1 MPSNAMNLSSASR
14 LTVLAIFAHPDD
26 EAFGSGGT
34 LAGLVRK
41 GHKLTVVCATN
52 GDVGEISDPAL
63 ATPENLWQVR
73 QEELRQAMA
82 VTGVSDVR
90 FLGYRDS
97 GMEGTSDNENPLS
110 LAQAEPE
117 RVEGQISALMDELTP
132 DIVFTH
138 DPTGGY
144 GHPDHITVYERTTS
158 VVESM
163 GGKRPHLYY
172 VCFPRGNFRKLWQEM
187 IDADI
192 TPPFAA
198 EALDSIG
205 SPDDYVTTVKD
216 VSAYVDVKQESLRCH
231 RTQLDPNGPF
241 GQIAPDVM
249 NAWMSTEYFYLKQP
263 DGGDTQEDI
272 LVDLI

>member
-1 MPSNAMNLSSASR
+1 MTTNAANPGSARPLS
-14 LTVLAIFAHPDD
+14 VLCLFAHPDD

-41 GHKLTVVCATN
+41 GHKLTLVCVTN

-63 ATPENLWQVR
+63 ATPENLWEVR
-73 QEELRQAMA
+73 QGELRRAMA
-82 VTGVSDVR
+82 VTGIPDVR
-90 FLGYRDS
+90 FLGSRDS
-97 GMEGTSDNENPLS
+97 GMQGTPDNDNPSSLS
-110 LAQAEPE
+110 QADPAK
-117 RVEGQISALMDELTP
+117 VEEQISALMDELCP

-163 GGKRPHLYY
+163 NENRPHLYY
-172 VCFPRGNFRKLWQEM
+172 VCFPRGNFRKLWQQM
-187 IDADI
+187 VDAEI

-198 EALDSIG
+198 EMLDTIG
-205 SPDDYVTTVKD
+205 SPDEYVTTVKD
-216 VSAYVDVKQESLRCH
+216 VSAYVDIKQESLRCH
-231 RTQLDPNGPF
+231 QTQLDSNGPF
-241 GQIAPDVM
+241 GKIAPQVM
-249 NAWMSTEYFYLKQP
+249 TSWMSTEYFYLKRP
-263 DGGDTQEDI
+263 EGDDTQFDI

>member
-1 MPSNAMNLSSASR
+1 MNFSSANP
-14 LTVLAIFAHPDD
+14 LTVLCIFAHPDD

-41 GHKLTVVCATN
+41 GHKLTVVSATN

-63 ATPENLWQVR
+63 ATPENLWEVR
-73 QEELRQAMA
+73 QEELRRAMA
-82 VTGVSDVR
+82 VTGIQDVR

-97 GMEGTSDNENPLS
+97 GMDGTPDNENPSS
-110 LAQAEPE
+110 LFKAEPAKVEE
-117 RVEGQISALMDELTP
+117 RISALMEELSP

-144 GHPDHITVYERTTS
+144 GHPDHVTVYARTTA

-163 GGKRPHLYY
+163 TGKRPHLYY

-198 EALDSIG
+198 ESLDSIG
-205 SPDDYVTTVKD
+205 SPDEYVTTIKD
-216 VSAYVDVKQESLRCH
+216 VSAYVEIKQESLRCH
-231 RTQLDPNGPF
+231 QTQLDPNGPF
-241 GQIAPDVM
+241 GKIAPEVM
-249 NAWMSTEYFYLKQP
+249 TGWMSTEYFYLHQP
-263 DGGDTQEDI
+263 DGEPAQADI
-272 LVDLI
+272 LANLI